1 MVAVRLVDVRKDYGR
16 LEERLPRF
24 VVPGGAHLG
33 VGPLSLEL
41 ERGRALAVVGA
52 NGAGK
57 STLLRLVGGLSVPT
71 SGVVERSG
79 TFGRLLDLGAGFLE
93 DCTGRENARIALA
106 LGGAGRDTA
115 LARAE
120 EFSGLGAF
128 LDEPVRTYSLGMRL
142 RLAYALVV
150 AEAPDVLVVDEVLA
164 VGDEAFQRRCMA
176 YMEGF
181 LAEGHTLVLATHNLY
196 VAEKVCD
203 RALWLENG
211 SVKSLGPASEVVR
224 GYRDSLAR
232 RLAGRPEPVSPSDA
246 PPALAGRIRSTP
258 EVVEHGGPWCIEVD
272 WAQTAS
278 GRIEIRSA
286 TDALVSSVPVRGPGR
301 VEIPRCPLLPGGYT
315 VSLVGRDSRH
325 PVAEAVARVRGD
337 ARELGIV
344 ALRHDWQPPGA
355 RP

>member
-1 MVAVRLVDVRKDYGR
+1 MVVLRLVDVRKEYGR
-16 LEERLPRF
+16 LEERLPGF

-41 ERGRALAVVGA
+41 ERGQALAVVGP

-71 SGVVERSG
+71 TGKVERSG
-79 TFGRLLDLGAGFLE
+79 KFGRLLDLGAGFLE
-93 DCTGRENARIALA
+93 DCTGRENAKIALA
-106 LGGAGRDTA
+106 IAGAGPDTG
-115 LARAE
+115 LAQVE
-120 EFSGLGAF
+120 EFSGLGNF
-128 LDEPVRTYSLGMRL
+128 LEEPVRTYSLGMRL

-211 SVKSLGPASEVVR
+211 CVKALGRPSEVAR

-232 RLAGRPEPVSPSDA
+232 RLADRPRHGPLSESA
-246 PPALAGRIRSTP
+246 PAMPGEIRSTP
-258 EVVEHGGPWCIEVD
+258 EPVEHGQPWCLEVD
-272 WAQTAS
+272 WAETAD

-286 TDALVSSVPVRGPGR
+286 TDALVASVPVRGPGR
-301 VEIPRCPLLPGGYT
+301 VEIPSCPLLPGAYA

-325 PVAEAVARVRGD
+325 PVAEAVVRVRGD
-337 ARELGIV
+337 GRELGTV
-344 ALRHDWQPPGA
+344 ALRHDWQGPGVG
-355 RP
+355 P